1 MITDIER
8 ILRESPAEPVK
19 NIARLLKSHKTVVN
33 PILYGNPHIFSV
45 DTDRFWS
52 LVSPE
57 KIRIRLM
64 EEAWVDCKSFEQAL
78 ATAGS
83 PLDFKCTEVE
93 FVLPVGCKLMI
104 DAAARVLALC
114 NQLTFLGKS
123 VAIDLTD
130 CSKTRTYLNRLGF
143 FDHLNSEVRV
153 LPRRPSRSAAE
164 AYRGNNDGVIELAV
178 IHHQVPDESIP
189 KRFKKSLVTFAGER
203 YEASFTFISELFG
216 NVRDHAQSQIPGFAA
231 LQYYPRSKKV
241 QTVISDSGVGIVG
254 SLMPVLATR
263 HPEVFQS
270 LDLSA
275 PDLGPQ
281 LLLQIFK
288 RGRISRSEDDARG
301 LGLKVSGEVAAKFD
315 ATVTIRQQNFELILV
330 YEKTRLITDH
340 RLNLPSILGT
350 HICVE
355 FLIDSEET
363 LVKLRK

>member
-1 MITDIER
+1 MIADIER
-8 ILRESPAEPVK
+8 ILRGSPAEPVK
-19 NIARLLKSHKTVVN
+19 NIARLLNSHKTVVN
-33 PILYGNPHIFSV
+33 PILYGNRHIFSV
-45 DTDRFWS
+45 DTDRLWS

-57 KIRIRLM
+57 KIRIRFT
-64 EEAWVDCKSFEQAL
+64 EEAWVDCRSFEQAL

-83 PLDFKCTEVE
+83 PLDFECTAVD
-93 FVLPVGCKLMI
+93 FVLPVGCKLMV

-114 NQLTFLGKS
+114 NQLILFGKS
-123 VAIDLTD
+123 VSIDFTA
-130 CSKTRTYLNRLGF
+130 CSRTRTYLNRLGF
-143 FDHLNSEVRV
+143 FEHLNAAVQV
-153 LPRRPSRSAAE
+153 VPRRPSRSAAE
-164 AYRGNNDGVIELAV
+164 AYRGNNDGVIELAA

-189 KRFKKSLVTFAGER
+189 KRFKKSLVTFAGAR

-216 NVRDHAQSQIPGFAA
+216 NVRDHAQSRIPGFAA

-254 SLMPVLATR
+254 SLMPVLAMR
-263 HPEVFQS
+263 NPGVFKS
-270 LDLSA
+270 LDLAS

-288 RGRISRSEDDARG
+288 QGRISRSEDDARG

-315 ATVTIRQQNFELILV
+315 ATVTIRQQNFELTLV
-330 YEKTRLITDH
+330 YGKTGMITSH

-355 FLIDSEET
+355 FLIDS
-363 LVKLRK
+363 